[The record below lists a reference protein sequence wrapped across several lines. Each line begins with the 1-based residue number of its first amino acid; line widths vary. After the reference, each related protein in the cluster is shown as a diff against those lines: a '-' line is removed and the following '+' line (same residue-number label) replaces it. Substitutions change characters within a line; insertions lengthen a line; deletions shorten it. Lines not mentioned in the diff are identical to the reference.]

1 MWTLWYP
8 KEYLTNI
15 FGAAELQFCVH
26 TGKEVCH
33 KICVD
38 KIVDILLQKPV
49 LRSKWNMLVEECGC
63 EITKGR
69 SIIFLDQ
76 ILSLFIKIRS
86 FSYAKDIV
94 QKYKIQQKA
103 TKKKGHESKYAL
115 LFHHFF
121 HHQRIFEGLM
131 QRMLSSQSYHDT
143 NKVQNVFKGNNLHQH
158 LISSFLLSIQQ
169 RNFSI

>member
-1 MWTLWYP
+1 MALLDSLHVDEPIDKDTAFISAKDRGGLWYP
-8 KEYLTNI
+8 KEYLTDI
-15 FGAAELQFCVH
+15 FVAA
-26 TGKEVCH
+26 EVCH

-76 ILSLFIKIRS
+76 ILSLFIKIQS

-103 TKKKGHESKYAL
+103 TKKKG
-115 LFHHFF
+115 
-121 HHQRIFEGLM
+121 LM
-131 QRMLSSQSYHDT
+131 KDIKRAT
-143 NKVQNVFKGNNLHQH
+143 NQNVQG
-158 LISSFLLSIQQ
+158 
-169 RNFSI
+169 

>member
-1 MWTLWYP
+1 MQQNYSFVST
-8 KEYLTNI
+8 
-15 FGAAELQFCVH
+15 QR
-26 TGKEVCH
+26 KEVCH

-76 ILSLFIKIRS
+76 ILSLFIKIWS

-94 QKYKIQQKA
+94 QKYNIQQKES
-103 TKKKGHESKYAL
+103 KKKGLWKKNQKGHESKCAGL
-115 LFHHFF
+115 IFHPFF
-121 HHQRIFEGLM
+121 HHQPIFEGLM
-131 QRMLSSQSYHDT
+131 QRIISSQSFHDT

-158 LISSFLLSIQQ
+158 LISSI
-169 RNFSI
+169 

>member
-1 MWTLWYP
+1 MALLDSLHVNGPVTKDTAFICARDRGGLWYP
-8 KEYLTNI
+8 KKYLTDI
-15 FGAAELQFCVH
+15 FVAAQLQFRVH
-26 TGKEVCH
+26 TGKVCH

-49 LRSKWNMLVEECGC
+49 LRSKWNMLAEECGC

-86 FSYAKDIV
+86 FSCVKDIV

-103 TKKKGHESKYAL
+103 TKKKGLRKEIKRA
-115 LFHHFF
+115 
-121 HHQRIFEGLM
+121 
-131 QRMLSSQSYHDT
+131 T
-143 NKVQNVFKGNNLHQH
+143 NPNVQG
-158 LISSFLLSIQQ
+158 
-169 RNFSI
+169 